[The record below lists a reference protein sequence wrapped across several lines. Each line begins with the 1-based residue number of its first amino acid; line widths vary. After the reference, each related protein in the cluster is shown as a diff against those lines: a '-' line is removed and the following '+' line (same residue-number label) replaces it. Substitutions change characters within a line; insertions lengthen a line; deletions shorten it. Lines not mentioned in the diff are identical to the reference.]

1 MYYSLCNPPIVNS
14 GLQIYR
20 RRLLEK
26 LDSLMPLPIV
36 EKSQPLRMHTLLG

>member
-20 RRLLEK
+20 RKLLEK
-26 LDSLMPLPIV
+26 LEFLKPLPIF
-36 EKSQPLRMHTLLG
+36 EKSQPLRTHMLLE